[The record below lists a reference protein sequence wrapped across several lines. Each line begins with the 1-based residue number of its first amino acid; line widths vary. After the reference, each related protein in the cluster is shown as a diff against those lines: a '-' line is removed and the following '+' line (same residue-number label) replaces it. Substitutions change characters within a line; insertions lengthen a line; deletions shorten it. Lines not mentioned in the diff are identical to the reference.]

1 MDFKQFL
8 YEAAIEDFMSK
19 VNSCQT
25 LDGLSELEKY
35 YKKRVKEA
43 DLKDSDDITIR
54 DALAG
59 KRSELESIDS
69 DEEEENF

>member
-25 LDGLSELEKY
+25 LDGLGELEKY

-59 KRSELESIDS
+59 KRTELESIDS
-69 DEEEENF
+69 DDEEENF

>member
-1 MDFKQFL
+1 MTFVEFI

-35 YKKRVKEA
+35 YKKRVKESE
-43 DLKDSDDITIR
+43 LKDSDDITIR

-59 KRSELESIDS
+59 KRAELESIDS
-69 DEEEENF
+69 DEAEEDF

>member
-59 KRSELESIDS
+59 KRTELESIDS

>member
-1 MDFKQFL
+1 MDFKHFL

-59 KRSELESIDS
+59 KRTELESIDS

>member
-25 LDGLSELEKY
+25 LDGLGELEKY

-59 KRSELESIDS
+59 KRAELESIDS

>member
-1 MDFKQFL
+1 MTFVEFI
-8 YEAAIEDFMSK
+8 YEAAIEDFMAK

-35 YKKRVKEA
+35 YKKRVKESE
-43 DLKDSDDITIR
+43 LKDSDDITIR

-69 DEEEENF
+69 DEAEEDF

>member
-59 KRSELESIDS
+59 KRTELESIDS
-69 DEEEENF
+69 DDEEENF

>member
-69 DEEEENF
+69 DDEEENF

>member
-59 KRSELESIDS
+59 KRTELESIDS
-69 DEEEENF
+69 DEEENF